1 MLEHSSKAPD
11 TTSISVVMPAYNASK
26 TIVRSLLALK
36 AQTHRVWR
44 VFVVDDGS
52 EDNTAALVQR
62 FAQQD
67 PRIIYLRQDRQGVSA
82 ARNKALRMIDGAW
95 VHFLDSDD
103 VITPDFYARM
113 LQEAEASQA
122 SLVVCF
128 SARTDHRG
136 RITFAATHPLRS
148 ADGRAEL
155 AAKPW
160 FPIHA
165 AIVQSSYVRQAGE
178 FDCHLKTCEDWDYWI
193 KIVAQKPV
201 CANVPEV
208 MAFYYN
214 SERSL
219 SKNAVQMLS
228 DALTVMERQ
237 KQGYYGEDFK
247 AFALSREQTQYSQ
260 TWMFLWCS
268 ALAAAQGEDIA
279 DLLKSK
285 VRLNYSPEVLTSYKE
300 ALYEGLC
307 IGSCRKAEEIF
318 EVWPKAQ
325 KIIEK
330 ALTLLDQAAPEMK
343 LNDILLHDLIYRMY
357 SVGVLHKPI
366 LCAPSL
372 FLRFFHLFGAT
383 PLPEEVDRLF
393 LQFKIGHKCIKI
405 PGVPVF
411 RGQGRLSLIKI
422 VFREFLIAVYLELQE
437 RIESTTDRPVLQI
450 FLRAVRKF
458 LSVTVGRKRLS
469 EHSNQISQLYEKS
482 LNHKLPTA
490 KDHDNKHPARKE
502 APYSRHHPL
511 QSDTW
516 ENIFKTEDPWDYTN
530 PYETQKYQQTLELLK
545 ELKVTRGLELA
556 CAEGHFTRLLADHVP
571 DLHATDISQTAL
583 ERAAQRC
590 SDKPNI
596 RFRQLD
602 FMSER
607 IAGPYDLIVC
617 SEVLYYSAGPEH
629 LKETLQNIEQA
640 LANGGYMISAHARL
654 LADTPHETGF
664 DWDNPY
670 GAETIKESLLLL
682 GSLALA
688 KSIVTPL
695 YRIDLFQKGSFGR
708 NDPVTLKRD
717 FGVPL
722 PHHVAESVVWH
733 GALASRKG
741 ACHIERSAH
750 LPVLMYHRIASQGPE
765 ALAPYRVDPI
775 SFERQL
781 RFLRRR
787 GYYSLEP
794 RQLKG
799 LSECYGRPVMLTFD
813 DATLDFYET
822 AWPILQRNGFEAL
835 VFVPTDFVGQSAA
848 WDSVYGPP
856 APLMSWAQIEELSR
870 QGVRFG
876 SHLASHRRATEL
888 GTEELLEEALRSK
901 TMLEDRSGVP
911 ILDVAPPYGAA
922 GFRENR
928 ILQLAGYEL
937 IFSAGP
943 YAFASPGRPYIS
955 RLLPDGRQDLFGFWE
970 LFGPKIEQPD
980 DFDLTDDTFKA
991 YF

>member
-1 MLEHSSKAPD
+1 M
-11 TTSISVVMPAYNASK
+11 TSISVIMPAYNASK
-26 TIVRSLLALK
+26 TISRSLLALQ
-36 AQTHRVWR
+36 AQTHADWR

-52 EDNTAALVQR
+52 EDDTSALVQR
-62 FAQQD
+62 FAKQD

-113 LQEAEASQA
+113 LQEAEASRA

-136 RITFAATHPLRS
+136 RITFAATQPLS
-148 ADGRAEL
+148 SPDGRAEL

-165 AIVQSSYVRQAGE
+165 AIVQSSYVQQAGE
-178 FDCHLKTCEDWDYWI
+178 FDCNLKTCEDWDYWI

-219 SKNAVQMLS
+219 SKNTVQMLS

-237 KQGYYGEDFK
+237 KQGYYGEEFK
-247 AFALSREQTQYSQ
+247 AFALSGEQTQYSQ
-260 TWMFLWCS
+260 TWMFLWSS
-268 ALAAAQGEDIA
+268 ALAAARGEDIT

-285 VRLNYSPEVLTSYKE
+285 VRLKYSPEALASYKE

-307 IGSCRKAEEIF
+307 IGSCRQSEEIF

-325 KIIEK
+325 TIIEK
-330 ALTLLDQAAPEMK
+330 ALTLLDQTAPEMRLK
-343 LNDILLHDLIYRMY
+343 DALLHDLIYRIY
-357 SVGVLHKPI
+357 CVGVLHKPI

-372 FLRFFHLFGAT
+372 FLRFFHLFGAS
-383 PLPEEVDRLF
+383 PLPEDVDRLF
-393 LQFKIGHKCIKI
+393 LQAKIGRKCIKV

-411 RGQGRLSLIKI
+411 KGQGRLSLIKI
-422 VFREFLIAVYLELQE
+422 VFREFLIAVYLKLQE
-437 RIESTTDRPVLQI
+437 RIEGTADRPGRQI
-450 FLRAVRKF
+450 FLRALRKF
-458 LSVTVGRKRLS
+458 LRVTVGRKRLC
-469 EHSNQISQLYEKS
+469 EHSSQISQFYRNTVSHRLLRTKVDDQQLSEDTGRY
-482 LNHKLPTA
+482 
-490 KDHDNKHPARKE
+490 RQ
-502 APYSRHHPL
+502 HHPL

-516 ENIFKTEDPWDYTN
+516 ENIFETEDPWDYTN

-556 CAEGHFTRLLADHVP
+556 CAEGHFTRLVADHVP

-583 ERAAQRC
+583 ERAARRC
-590 SDKPNI
+590 SDKPNV

-602 FMSER
+602 FMSET
-607 IAGPYDLIVC
+607 IAGPYDLIIC
-617 SEVLYYSAGPEH
+617 SEVLYYSTGPAH
-629 LKETLQNIEQA
+629 LKEILQHIEQA
-640 LANGGYMISAHARL
+640 LTNGGYLVCAHARL

-670 GAETIKESLLLL
+670 GAETIKESILLL

-695 YRIDLFQKGSFGR
+695 YRIDLFQKGSFAR
-708 NDPVTLKRD
+708 NDRVTLKRD

-722 PHHVAESVVWH
+722 PHHVAQSVVWN

-741 ACHIERSAH
+741 ACQIERSAH
-750 LPVLMYHRIASQGPE
+750 LPVLMYHRISSKGPE
-765 ALAPYRVDPI
+765 ALAPYRVDPV

-787 GYYSLEP
+787 GYYSLDP

-835 VFVPTDFVGQSAA
+835 VFVPTDYVGQSAA
-848 WDSVYGPP
+848 WDSAYGPP
-856 APLMSWAQIEELSR
+856 TPLMSWAQIEELSR
-870 QGVRFG
+870 QGVHFG

-888 GTEELLEEALRSK
+888 GTEELLEEALRSR
-901 TMLEDRSGVP
+901 TTLEDRLGGP

-928 ILQLAGYEL
+928 ILQLGGYEL

-943 YAFASPGRPYIS
+943 YALATPARPYIA
-955 RLLPDGRQDLFGFWE
+955 RLLPDGRQDLFAFWE
-970 LFGPKIEQPD
+970 LFGRNIEQPEE
-980 DFDLTDDTFKA
+980 FELQDDTFKA